1 MMQSEFQNWFNWFR
15 CGGEK
20 EKYLYQPA
28 AIIKTNSELGRI
40 MFLDFVHCLI
50 FLKKQNV
57 SEADPVS
64 ETF

>member
-1 MMQSEFQNWFNWFR
+1 
-15 CGGEK
+15 
-20 EKYLYQPA
+20 
-28 AIIKTNSELGRI
+28 

-64 ETF
+64 ETFWETLDNGQSPKHYFFQVQYTIVITL